1 MRYGDAQKIVIT
13 KVKGRGIWTSS
24 LNCFFPPNS
33 PGARLRPA
41 LSARYSKSDHTC
53 WHFDIY
59 TKILLQLILKMA
71 KKDAVMAS
79 NYDFNKIYNE
89 YYPIV
94 LRYVARIVGETDS
107 EDVAQDVFDKVN
119 RNLGEFQS
127 KSKLSTWLYRI
138 ATNTAIDRTRSA
150 AYRYHKKKI
159 TIEEG
164 ATPDPQLSP
173 EDCKPPSTDQVVIQ
187 KEMRDC
193 IGEYI
198 ETLPP
203 DYKTII
209 VLSDLEGLANKEIA
223 EILDITLEN
232 VKVRLHRARIK
243 LKNILDE
250 ACEFYYTDKNTLA
263 CDRKQVQIMPKPP
276 K

>member
-1 MRYGDAQKIVIT
+1 
-13 KVKGRGIWTSS
+13 
-24 LNCFFPPNS
+24 
-33 PGARLRPA
+33 
-41 LSARYSKSDHTC
+41 
-53 WHFDIY
+53 
-59 TKILLQLILKMA
+59 
-71 KKDAVMAS
+71 MAS

-94 LRYVARIVGETDS
+94 LRYITRIVGENES

-119 RNLGEFQS
+119 RNLGEFQG

-150 AYRYHKKKI
+150 AYRYNKKKI
-159 TIEEG
+159 AIEEG
-164 ATPDPQLSP
+164 ATPDSQLSL
-173 EDCKPPSTDQVVIQ
+173 EDREPPSTDQVVIQ

-193 IGEYI
+193 INEHI
-198 ETLPP
+198 EALPP
-203 DYKTII
+203 DYKTVI

-223 EILDITLEN
+223 EILDITVEN
-232 VKVRLHRARIK
+232 AKVRLHRARAK
-243 LKNILDE
+243 LKAILDE

-263 CDRKQVQIMPKPP
+263 CDLKQVQILPKPP